1 MVNLLG
7 SAIAVTCIYVTEI
20 CSALNYGFIV
30 IDGIWSYAIASIR
43 STRAYILTV

>member
-20 CSALNYGFIV
+20 CSALNYRLIV
-30 IDGIWSYAIASIR
+30 IDGIWSYAVFDIS
-43 STRAYILTV
+43 STGAYILTV